1 MIPTVSPSAQLF
13 LADISNVQSEIDTA
27 ERQLSSG
34 LKISQPSD
42 SPEQMEALMQIRADL
57 DRNAQVA
64 NNLSV
69 VKSETDPAEKALE
82 TATQLMDRA
91 TSLAAQGANSTETAT
106 SRQAMAQ
113 EVIGLLQQMVGLSQT
128 QVLGRYVFSGDQ
140 SSLAS
145 YQINLAAPNGV
156 DRLIT
161 PTVTRQ
167 IVDASGVSFNVAH
180 TAQDIFDH
188 RNPDDSLA
196 ADNVFATLNG
206 LIVSLQ
212 NDDQVGITNATNS
225 LHTASDYLNTQ
236 LSFYGS
242 VQNRI
247 QDAQTFSSNYQ
258 VQLQANLS
266 NVQDADI
273 TQAALQLSQSTTQLN
288 AAMSAEAKMPRSSL
302 FDFLA

>member
-1 MIPTVSPSAQLF
+1 MIPIVSPSAQLF
-13 LADISNVQSEIDTA
+13 LADINDVQAQINDA
-27 ERQLSSG
+27 ERQVSSG

-42 SPEQMEALMQIRADL
+42 SPDQIEALMQIRADL
-57 DRNAQVA
+57 DRNSQVT

-69 VKSETDPAEKALE
+69 VQSETDPAEKALE
-82 TATQLMDRA
+82 TATQLMNRA
-91 TSLAAQGANSTETAT
+91 ITLAAQGANSTENAT

-113 EVIGLLQQMVGLSQT
+113 EVTGLLQQMVGLSQT

-140 SSLAS
+140 PALAS
-145 YQINLAAPNGV
+145 YQIDLAAPNGV

-161 PTVTRQ
+161 PTATRQ
-167 IVDASGVSFNVAH
+167 VVDASGVSFTVAH

-196 ADNVFATLNG
+196 PDNVFAALNS
-206 LIVSLQ
+206 LITSLQ
-212 NDDQVGITNATNS
+212 NNDQAGVTAATDS
-225 LHTASDYLNTQ
+225 LHTASDYLNSQ

-247 QDAQTFSSNYQ
+247 QDAQTYSSNYQ
-258 VQLQANLS
+258 VQLQTNLS

-273 TQAALQLSQSTTQLN
+273 TQAALQLSQSTTQMD
-288 AAMSAEAKMPRSSL
+288 AAMSAEAKIPRSSL